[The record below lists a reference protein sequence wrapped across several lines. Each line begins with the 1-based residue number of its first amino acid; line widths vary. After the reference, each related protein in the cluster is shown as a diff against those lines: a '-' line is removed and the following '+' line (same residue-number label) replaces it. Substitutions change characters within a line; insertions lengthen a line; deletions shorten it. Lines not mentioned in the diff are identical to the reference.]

1 MTPKDLFSIIKLPL
15 FHLFENLFLL
25 LELRILTGRVG
36 EGWQLHSSICSFYL
50 YVYCNNKKRKGLFV
64 FRGTGCSNRRCWR
77 EWWLCLF
84 VNEGKWSFE
93 YSSKKYYVR
102 ISPFSLYPSVS
113 FCSPNPGVWACCSLS
128 QLSQA
133 GYTLTRTATGQE
145 NKEL

>member
-1 MTPKDLFSIIKLPL
+1 MVWATSHFSWLYFNWPVGINKVLPNSPDSN
-15 FHLFENLFLL
+15 HLAASTFTF
-25 LELRILTGRVG
+25 ILITKRFVG
-36 EGWQLHSSICSFYL
+36 
-50 YVYCNNKKRKGLFV
+50 

-93 YSSKKYYVR
+93 YSSRVKKYYVR

-133 GYTLTRTATGQE
+133 DPDQDCHRAGKQGTLSTAGTVWWQVE
-145 NKEL
+145 VV